1 MEVLK
6 LILTILQVLGSLF
19 LITVVLLQSGKR
31 QGLSGAI
38 GGGAETFFGKN
49 KGATVDKVLSKV
61 TSVVAVVFCLIVVA
75 MYIFQE
81 DVDYSNIIN
90 TPSTETTVSDGSDAA
105 DTTVAD
111 GETTAADAETTVEET
126 TAAE

>member
-49 KGATVDKVLSKV
+49 KGRAMDALPVIMP
-61 TSVVAVVFCLIVVA
+61 TSASMSF
-75 MYIFQE
+75 
-81 DVDYSNIIN
+81 SS
-90 TPSTETTVSDGSDAA
+90 P
-105 DTTVAD
+105 
-111 GETTAADAETTVEET
+111 
-126 TAAE
+126 

>member
-1 MEVLK
+1 MKSYIIYQRPERGRFDMEVWK

-49 KGATVDKVLSKV
+49 KGRAMDAILSKA
-61 TSVVAVVFCLIVVA
+61 TTVVAIVFVVLTMAIS
-75 MYIFQE
+75 MI
-81 DVDYSNIIN
+81 
-90 TPSTETTVSDGSDAA
+90 
-105 DTTVAD
+105 
-111 GETTAADAETTVEET
+111 
-126 TAAE
+126 

>member
-19 LITVVLLQSGKR
+19 LIAVVLLQSGKR

-49 KGATVDKVLSKV
+49 KGRAMDAMLAKAT
-61 TSVVAVVFCLIVVA
+61 TVVAIVFVVLTMA
-75 MYIFQE
+75 
-81 DVDYSNIIN
+81 IN
-90 TPSTETTVSDGSDAA
+90 ML
-105 DTTVAD
+105 
-111 GETTAADAETTVEET
+111 
-126 TAAE
+126 

>member
-1 MEVLK
+1 MKSYIIYQRPERGRFDMEVLK

-49 KGATVDKVLSKV
+49 KGRAMDAILSKA
-61 TSVVAVVFCLIVVA
+61 TTVVAIVFVVLTMAIS
-75 MYIFQE
+75 MI
-81 DVDYSNIIN
+81 
-90 TPSTETTVSDGSDAA
+90 
-105 DTTVAD
+105 
-111 GETTAADAETTVEET
+111 
-126 TAAE
+126 

>member
-49 KGATVDKVLSKV
+49 KGRAMDAILSKA
-61 TSVVAVVFCLIVVA
+61 TTVVAIVRRAHDGDQYDLTCPPPYRRSKRASKKFC
-75 MYIFQE
+75 
-81 DVDYSNIIN
+81 NKK
-90 TPSTETTVSDGSDAA
+90 PAA
-105 DTTVAD
+105 DQRQAFFEAVIRCAPRR
-111 GETTAADAETTVEET
+111 AAFFVRC
-126 TAAE
+126 

>member
-1 MEVLK
+1 
-6 LILTILQVLGSLF
+6 
-19 LITVVLLQSGKR
+19 
-31 QGLSGAI
+31 
-38 GGGAETFFGKN
+38 
-49 KGATVDKVLSKV
+49 
-61 TSVVAVVFCLIVVA
+61 

-81 DVDYSNIIN
+81 DVDYSNIISN
-90 TPSTETTVSDGSDAA
+90 PSTETTVSDGSDTA